1 MGLKKN
7 VNVITR
13 NGQNPENKI
22 FILRQWFSFPNLLPR
37 KLLLVASTC
46 FFSDLFLIFLFEQ
59 KQKNI
64 SSFGPGKK
72 LQKCGL
78 STRVS
83 NLEQKLF
90 DVIARTAFY
99 VSGGALCLVFS

>member
-13 NGQNPENKI
+13 NGQNPENKV

-46 FFSDLFLIFLFEQ
+46 FFF
-59 KQKNI
+59 
-64 SSFGPGKK
+64 FG
-72 LQKCGL
+72 
-78 STRVS
+78 
-83 NLEQKLF
+83 
-90 DVIARTAFY
+90 
-99 VSGGALCLVFS
+99 LVFNFFV